1 MRRRRGL
8 RADAPERRSLP
19 VRHRHGEPEV
29 APRAMFPVM
38 RRLSAALMFVCACG
52 GPPVL
57 AGAPRPDPGVVA
69 AIAAAVA
76 TGATIADPSSAGKKP
91 EAARVSQS
99 EAA

>member
-1 MRRRRGL
+1 
-8 RADAPERRSLP
+8 
-19 VRHRHGEPEV
+19 
-29 APRAMFPVM
+29 MFPVM

-99 EAA
+99 EAAGGKRETVPSDVLDRLDAAEKAREQSDKPAAPH